1 MEQEK
6 MVNRVVKVGVVF
18 EFYPDTEHEDAFEGM
33 TSQAEIVAYARHL
46 ACEDIENLVKYNEL
60 FEALRV
66 DVVVDELW
74 ATDNG
79 KEA

>member
-1 MEQEK
+1 

-33 TSQAEIVAYARHL
+33 SQKEIVAYARGL

-60 FEALRV
+60 FDALRV
-66 DVVVDELW
+66 DVVVDEVW